1 MSTGNTCAPA
11 DSAIRQTQLSPL
23 VKFKG
28 GEPLPVFLS
37 VVTPSSTIPLFSAH
51 RMTTAFFSKSTCQ
64 VRRREFPAAD
74 ATPLGGPLSPQED
87 SATLSQRF
95 HASLSAAASG
105 GIIPFRP
112 GFSSCCLVKLFPVT
126 GVSLALHVVL
136 PICAAVSSLY
146 HFPAVRFLPLSAFS
160 AGFPQPL
167 PQPRFIGRI
176 VEMGKSRQKPFF
188 LHHTAPAS
196 V

>member
-23 VKFKG
+23 VKLEVTTAVTSF
-28 GEPLPVFLS
+28 PVWLI
-37 VVTPSSTIPLFSAH
+37 PSSTIPLSAH
-51 RMTTAFFSKSTCQ
+51 RMTTAFFPKSTCQ
-64 VRRREFPAAD
+64 VPKIPAAD
-74 ATPLGGPLSPQED
+74 AMASSSTPKLLRGF
-87 SATLSQRF
+87 ATLSQRF
-95 HASLSAAASG
+95 QASLSAALSG
-105 GIIPFRP
+105 GTIPSSR
-112 GFSSCCLVKLFPVT
+112 FSSCCLVKLFPVLHSA
-126 GVSLALHVVL
+126 SLFMYA
-136 PICAAVSSLY
+136 SLY
-146 HFPAVRFLPLSAFS
+146 VLLYHLCIVSRCRFLPPSVFS

-167 PQPRFIGRI
+167 SQPRFIGRI